1 MRHGLLRSLAMESTV
16 MNIRR
21 AATPRG
27 RARLGCF
34 SIEGLRLHE
43 RAVRAGVCVE
53 AVVVGE
59 TLLGDP
65 NLREKALVDRLR
77 DSGCRVSAAP
87 DALIDDLTEGRSSG
101 ALVGLVRMPERQT
114 LREVIAVPSARRKV
128 FLVAVEVEDPGN
140 FGALA
145 RTVLASGAVGL
156 IGVGVG
162 DLYHPKAVRTS
173 MGSVFKLPRI
183 HYETVDALIADT
195 DELGVRKFG
204 AVSTGGTLL
213 PEVRFGDDAV
223 AVFVGSEAF
232 GLSPAALAAMDGRV
246 TVPMAGGVDS
256 LSVNAAAAVILYEA
270 CGRQ

>member
-1 MRHGLLRSLAMESTV
+1 MD
-16 MNIRR
+16 IRR

-43 RAVRAGVCVE
+43 RALRAGVRVE
-53 AVVVGE
+53 DVVVGE
-59 TLLGDP
+59 TLLRDP
-65 NLREKALVDRLR
+65 NLREKTLVDQLR
-77 DSGCRVSAAP
+77 ESGCRVSAVS
-87 DALIDDLTEGRSSG
+87 DEVIDDLTEGRSSG
-101 ALVGLVRMPERQT
+101 ALVGLVRMPDRQT
-114 LREVIAVPSARRKV
+114 LRQVIAVSSSRRRV

-145 RTVLASGAVGL
+145 RTVLASGAAGL

-195 DELGVRKFG
+195 DEIGVRKFG
-204 AVSTGGTLL
+204 AVSTGGILL
-213 PEVRFGDDAV
+213 PAVRFGEDPV
-223 AVFVGSEAF
+223 AIFVGSEAF

-246 TVPMAGGVDS
+246 TVPMSAGVDS